1 MTGRLHRGAEVS
13 SASAPERA
21 VLIASP
27 GPTVT
32 ALCWAG
38 SLLLIASGLIHLH
51 LWATGYRHIS
61 TIGPLFLL
69 QGIAGIALA
78 LVVAVSRQLL
88 AMVAGALFALGT
100 MAGLLVSIEVGLF
113 GFKDSLD
120 APCATW
126 SVVVESVAFV
136 ILGTASFVVLHR
148 GTSAG

>member
-1 MTGRLHRGAEVS
+1 MRPSSTSCSAGTRCPTRSVPPATHDRCPTTRDDEMTGRLHRGAEVS

-100 MAGLLVSIEVGLF
+100 MAG
-113 GFKDSLD
+113 
-120 APCATW
+120 
-126 SVVVESVAFV
+126 
-136 ILGTASFVVLHR
+136 
-148 GTSAG
+148 